1 MKKVMTGMTLFLM
14 AFTTCRAGLYAPP
27 DEWMVDG
34 PGGKYGV
41 YSFHSQYSFIA
52 LGSHEIEIPMGF
64 KATRVLFL
72 ATIAALGLGILATIV
87 LTTKKIRKKRPEQAS
102 PGYPPQGVGSAD
114 P

>member
-1 MKKVMTGMTLFLM
+1 MKRTMTGLVLFLM
-14 AFTTCRAGLYAPP
+14 ALATCRAGLYAPP

-52 LGSHEIEIPMGF
+52 LGPHDIEIHMGF

-72 ATIAALGLGILATIV
+72 ATIAALGLGIMTTIV
-87 LTTKKIRKKRPEQAS
+87 LMTKKIRKIRPEQSGPA
-102 PGYPPQGVGSAD
+102 YPPQGVGSAD